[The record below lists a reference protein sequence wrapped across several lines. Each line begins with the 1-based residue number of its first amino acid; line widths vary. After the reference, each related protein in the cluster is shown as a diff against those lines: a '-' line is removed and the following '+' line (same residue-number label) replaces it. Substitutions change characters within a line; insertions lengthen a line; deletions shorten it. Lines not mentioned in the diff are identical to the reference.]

1 MRTCAHVRA
10 RTYESLCLC
19 VYLRIYERTGLVG
32 FTQHLLPIAN
42 AGWTRMPRRP
52 QDQQRLRYLA
62 PLLVVDERPFAC
74 FWKKSPWRSLAE
86 DAC

>member
-32 FTQHLLPIAN
+32 LTQHLLPIPST
-42 AGWTRMPRRP
+42 GWTRMPRRLK
-52 QDQQRLRYLA
+52 DQQRLRYLSS
-62 PLLVVDERPFAC
+62 LLVVDECPFAR
-74 FWKKSPWRSLAE
+74 F
-86 DAC
+86 